1 MASGHRRLPAL
12 PCARFHSAVA
22 QAGNVDAN
30 EMDCH
35 VNRIVLSR
43 VGSDSQLGAA
53 PLD

>member
-1 MASGHRRLPAL
+1 MASGHHRLPAL

-22 QAGNVDAN
+22 QAWNLDSN

-35 VNRIVLSR
+35 VHRIVLSG